1 MNSFMNCNYRPVG
14 IGAVNVGRHS
24 VIQAVRAGRRLR
36 QSGSSLLVAAL
47 LLAPAQAQ
55 EVRMQLDLRS
65 GESVSATGLSGSLE
79 AGFVAQVARGSQR
92 IAAQD
97 LLAVRI
103 GGAVAPQLLKV
114 EIVGGDLIHGAIAGG
129 DKAGER
135 LEFLSPVLGQIA
147 VSIDRMVA
155 LEQPGVDARDQP
167 MPEGVD
173 EALYLRTRSGFDLIA
188 GFLHAFGS
196 KGILFQP
203 DAADGPQWYSPTQF
217 SSLRLRGGEDREKIA
232 PMTLLTRT
240 ADRLGVTLLTCGEQ
254 GLDVVVDSG
263 ATVHI
268 DWADV
273 ACLTFERGVTHL
285 SAMTP
290 AQVVET
296 GFEGEV
302 VYSWQKDRSVIG
314 GELMAQGLAFGRGIG
329 MHSKSRLSFLV
340 PEGATHFYTRVAFDD
355 SVAELPVKAHAEVRV
370 LVGNKVLFEDKELQ
384 QSQTTQNAGLHAVKV
399 GDTITLE
406 ADFGRGR
413 DLGDRVN
420 WLLPMFLMR
429 S

>member
-1 MNSFMNCNYRPVG
+1 MNYDRRP
-14 IGAVNVGRHS
+14 IGTDAVNVGRHS
-24 VIQAVRAGRRLR
+24 VIQAVRASRCLR
-36 QSGSSLLVAAL
+36 QSGSCLLLAAL
-47 LLAPAQAQ
+47 LFAPVQAQ

-65 GESVSATGLSGSLE
+65 GKSVSATGLAGSLE
-79 AGFVAQVARGSQR
+79 AGFVAQVGRGSQR
-92 IAAQD
+92 IAAED
-97 LLAVRI
+97 LIAVRI
-103 GGAVAPQLLKV
+103 GAALAPKLLKA

-129 DKAGER
+129 DEVGER
-135 LEFLSPVLGQIA
+135 LEFLSPILGQIA
-147 VSIDRMVA
+147 VSIDRLVA
-155 LEQPGVDARDQP
+155 LEQPGVDSRDQP
-167 MPEGVD
+167 IPEGVD
-173 EALYLRTRSGFDLIA
+173 EALFLRTRSGFDLIA

-196 KGILFQP
+196 QGILFQP
-203 DAADGPQWYSPTQF
+203 DAAEGPQWYSPRQF
-217 SSLRLRGGEDREKIA
+217 SSLRLRGGQERQKVA

-263 ATVHI
+263 ATVHVG
-268 DWADV
+268 WADV

-290 AQVVET
+290 SQVVET

-302 VYSWQKDRSVIG
+302 VYSWQKDRSVTG
-314 GELMAQGLAFGRGIG
+314 GQLMAQGLAYGRGIG
-329 MHSKSRLSFLV
+329 MHSKSRLSFVV

-355 SVAELPVKAHAEVRV
+355 SVAELPVKAHAEVRI
-370 LVGNKVLFEDKELQ
+370 LVGNKVLFENKQLQ
-384 QSQTTQNAGLHAVKV
+384 QSQAPENAGLHAVTV